1 LVAFWRHAS
10 VEERKTEQIE
20 AIQGDSFPL
29 RRRRAPLDK
38 RAHAFPSVGG
48 RGDGAEIL
56 DQLGNA
62 ASVIVGTQERGT
74 MWRRSPGPDRRS

>member
-1 LVAFWRHAS
+1 
-10 VEERKTEQIE
+10 
-20 AIQGDSFPL
+20 
-29 RRRRAPLDK
+29 LDK

-56 DQLGNA
+56 DRLGNA